1 MAAGLSSVPY
11 ERGDDADLAATV
23 AAVEDEDRRVIAAKA
38 DVRSSAQLDE
48 AVGHALDQF
57 GRIDIVCANAGIYS
71 QADFWE
77 MSDQMWQD
85 MIDINLTGVW
95 RTAKAVAPHLIEQR
109 RGSIVLT
116 SSVNGFQPGWQ
127 IAHYVAAKHGVIGLM
142 RNFANELAPY
152 GVRCNAVCPGAID
165 TVMLNNPHTY
175 ERFAGKPGGTREEAI
190 ESVRH
195 FHLLHGRSMLPPT
208 AVSDAIAYL
217 CSDAAEH
224 VTGVALPV
232 DAGHLAMDGYNPAP
246 TT

>member
-1 MAAGLSSVPY
+1 MAEDLTTVPY
-11 ERGDDADLAATV
+11 GLGTADDLKAT
-23 AAVEDEDRRVIAAKA
+23 ATAVEDQDRRVLTAKA

-48 AVGHALDQF
+48 VVAAALDQF
-57 GRIDIVCANAGIYS
+57 GHIDVVCANAGIYS
-71 QADFWE
+71 QANFWE
-77 MSDQMWQD
+77 MTDEMWQD
-85 MIDINLTGVW
+85 MIDVNLTGVW
-95 RTAKAVAPHLIEQR
+95 RTAKAVAPHLIER
-109 RGSIVLT
+109 RQGSIVLT

-165 TVMLNNPHTY
+165 TLMLNNPHTY

-208 AVSDAIAYL
+208 AVSEAIAFL
-217 CSDAAEH
+217 SSDAAEH
-224 VTGVALPV
+224 VTGIAFPV
-232 DAGHLAMDGYNPAP
+232 DAGHLAMDGYNPSP
-246 TT
+246 TK